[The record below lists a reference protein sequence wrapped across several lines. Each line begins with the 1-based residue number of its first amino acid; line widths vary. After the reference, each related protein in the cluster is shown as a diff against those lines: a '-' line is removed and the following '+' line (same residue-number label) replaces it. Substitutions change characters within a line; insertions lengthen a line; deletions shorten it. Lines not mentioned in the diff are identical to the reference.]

1 MNTLSIQFQT
11 QIQPATALMALVG
24 NTPLLFLSRIG
35 QSLPAGVRLA
45 AKAEWFN
52 PGGSIKDRP
61 AAQILQS
68 ALEAGLLEGKTLL
81 DSSSGNMGIAYATYT
96 AAMGIPLHLVVP
108 ANVSP
113 ARIAILRAHGVELT
127 LSDPLNGS
135 DGAQQIAEEMAAEN
149 PHRYYYADQYSN
161 PSNGLAHYRT
171 TGPEIVSQT
180 QGGITHFVAAM
191 GTTGTMMGTGR
202 YLKAYNPQIQLTGV
216 QPPAPMSGI
225 EGVKHLA
232 TSRVPEIYDR
242 KLVDRIAVVQTG
254 EAHAMA
260 RRLAREEGLLVGISA
275 GAAAH
280 AAFELAKTLEQG
292 TVVTIFPDSGVKYL
306 EQPFWSEA

>member
-135 DGAQQIAEEMAAEN
+135 DGAQQIAEEMAA
-149 PHRYYYADQYSN
+149 
-161 PSNGLAHYRT
+161 
-171 TGPEIVSQT
+171 
-180 QGGITHFVAAM
+180 
-191 GTTGTMMGTGR
+191 
-202 YLKAYNPQIQLTGV
+202 
-216 QPPAPMSGI
+216 
-225 EGVKHLA
+225 
-232 TSRVPEIYDR
+232 
-242 KLVDRIAVVQTG
+242 
-254 EAHAMA
+254 
-260 RRLAREEGLLVGISA
+260 
-275 GAAAH
+275 
-280 AAFELAKTLEQG
+280 
-292 TVVTIFPDSGVKYL
+292 
-306 EQPFWSEA
+306 